1 MVHKPDLPPSYGVQV
16 RLRERAKSGW
26 RACSPYRGCP
36 GPLATAAARL
46 ATAAARPRLAP
57 MRSSLL
63 HAPSAPAGGDLL
75 QGPARPQPPRQPPRE
90 CCGAGLLRGARLL
103 RHPGC
108 GACSLQPGHAQRPM
122 RLRSRHASATAACS
136 HMLTFGC
143 TPLRPTLDT
152 QRQPRLDRWSGDVHH
167 PHTAQGLAG
176 RMAAAPGARAAS
188 PHWQETLAGAS
199 SVAPCHVHP
208 HSANKSPRVPAPRP
222 GPQEKSYFSLALPHG
237 WWVFGLDLALVG
249 DIDMCQYRWA
259 VGVSGSHDTLEA
271 PSTP

>member
-1 MVHKPDLPPSYGVQV
+1 MRGLPRPPDHSCLH
-16 RLRERAKSGW
+16 A
-26 RACSPYRGCP
+26 SPLLL
-36 GPLATAAARL
+36 LAL
-46 ATAAARPRLAP
+46 LAP
-57 MRSSLL
+57 MRSPLL

-199 SVAPCHVHP
+199 SVAPGHVRVW
-208 HSANKSPRVPAPRP
+208 SPPARAFIKPLPARDPSFTPPLCQQVPSGPRPPPRPPGEVVLQPGPAPRVVGVWP
-222 GPQEKSYFSLALPHG
+222 GPGPRGRHRHVPVQ
-237 WWVFGLDLALVG
+237 VG
-249 DIDMCQYRWA
+249 GGGKRVA
-259 VGVSGSHDTLEA
+259 
-271 PSTP
+271 